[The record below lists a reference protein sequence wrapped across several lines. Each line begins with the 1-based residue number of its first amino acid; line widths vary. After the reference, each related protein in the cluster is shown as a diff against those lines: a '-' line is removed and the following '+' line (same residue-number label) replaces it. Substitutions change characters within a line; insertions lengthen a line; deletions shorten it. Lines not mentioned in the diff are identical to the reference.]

1 MILDAT
7 TKSLEA
13 FLGAAITTS
22 QPTYS
27 IDYVDITPTTF
38 SPGNTSGAFNSTTDV
53 TILAAPLGLTQR
65 QVKCITIYNAD
76 TVVATVTVQ
85 LDTGGTER
93 ALVKYSL
100 PSLRTLM
107 WTPDQGWFVPF
118 TTPDIGTLNTVFT
131 VAGLPA
137 GAQGMRAFVSDANA
151 PAFGA
156 AVAGGGAV
164 FIPVYYTGAAW
175 FVG

>member
-1 MILDAT
+1 MILDAID
-7 TKSLEA
+7 KSLEA
-13 FLGAAITTS
+13 FLGLAITTS

-27 IDYVDITPTTF
+27 IEYADITDTTF
-38 SPGNTSGAFNSTTDV
+38 TPGNTSGALNSTTDV
-53 TILAAPLGLTQR
+53 TILPAPPGLVQR

-76 TVVATVTVQ
+76 TVTATVSVQ
-85 LDTGGTER
+85 LDVGGTER
-93 ALVKYSL
+93 LLVKYSL

-118 TTPDIGTLNTVFT
+118 TVPDVGTLNTVFL
-131 VAGLPA
+131 VANLPA
-137 GAQGMRAFVSDANA
+137 GAAGQRAFVSDALA

-164 FIPVYYTGAAW
+164 FVPVYYTGAAW
-175 FVG
+175 NVG